1 MREEAQ
7 EAAGL
12 VEPFS
17 RRDLM
22 QRAGMLGMAAFLAQ
36 LPGLLDARGLLTRAA
51 AAEADLTR
59 DTLKGL
65 LAFILPGND
74 AYSKAQGASAH
85 GPGAI
90 GAGTLGPFIE
100 ALDNFVPAS
109 ALGFTS
115 TIPASGGV
123 ATLLN
128 SYAAQV
134 NPAASGGDF
143 PSPFARLSFKE
154 KGEVFR
160 LFEADMAAG
169 SALPEL
175 RFVSGILPGFV
186 AFMAASEVGVL
197 NPSTGKLNATP
208 VAWKLARYGGPA
220 EGHPEFKGYYQGR
233 KKAKGSP
240 HRGGGR

>member
-7 EAAGL
+7 EVAGPI
-12 VEPFS
+12 EPFS
-17 RRDLM
+17 RRDLV
-22 QRAGMLGMAAFLAQ
+22 QRAGMLGIAAFLAQ
-36 LPGLLDARGLLTRAA
+36 LPGLLDARGLLAEARAA
-51 AAEADLTR
+51 ETDVTR
-59 DTLKGL
+59 DTLSGL

-74 AYSKAQGASAH
+74 AYSKAQGASAR

-90 GAGTLGPFIE
+90 GAGTLDPFID

-109 ALGFTS
+109 ALGFTT

-128 SYAAQV
+128 SYATQV
-134 NPAASGGDF
+134 NPAATGGEF
-143 PSPFARLSFKE
+143 LSPFARLSFKE
-154 KGEVFR
+154 KGKVFR
-160 LFEADMAAG
+160 AFEAGMAA
-169 SALPEL
+169 SAAVSEL

-197 NPSTGKLNATP
+197 NPSTRKLKATP
-208 VAWKLARYGGPA
+208 VAWKLSRYSGPA

-233 KKAKGSP
+233 RKAKGSRR
-240 HRGGGR
+240 HRGRG